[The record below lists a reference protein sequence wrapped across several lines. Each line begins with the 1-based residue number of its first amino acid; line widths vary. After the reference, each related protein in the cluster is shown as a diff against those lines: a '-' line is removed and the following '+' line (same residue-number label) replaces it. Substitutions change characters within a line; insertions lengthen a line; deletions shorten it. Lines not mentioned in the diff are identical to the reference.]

1 MSAWAIESEP
11 VNVFGITLRDPLTIA
26 HIMLMSEAGSPIL
39 TGAPIMPGDLA
50 LAAFICSQP
59 ADKAKRALK
68 SWTAGI
74 TFKLWGFLFWKRNLR
89 EEAEKFG
96 RWFTWHASVP
106 PRWTTPGGR
115 ALSSPWW
122 INRVAIAMGECGMTY
137 TDATTLPCR
146 IVGQITTS
154 LMEARGLVDLE
165 SEEQTQFIRWAM
177 AQAGGRN

>member
-1 MSAWAIESEP
+1 ML
-11 VNVFGITLRDPLTIA
+11 GITLRNPLTIA

-59 ADKAKRALK
+59 ADTAKRALR
-68 SWTAGI
+68 SWSAGLA
-74 TFKLWGFLFWKRNLR
+74 FKLWGLLFWRRNFK
-89 EEAEKFG
+89 EEADKFAK
-96 RWFTWHASVP
+96 WFSFHASVP

-137 TDATTLPCR
+137 TEATGLPCR
-146 IVGQITTS
+146 IVGQITSS
-154 LMEARGLVDLE
+154 LMEARGIVDLE
-165 SEEQTQFIRWAM
+165 SDEQREFIRWAH
-177 AQAGGRN
+177 AQAGRN